1 MLSELTLLL
10 FGAAIGWIV
19 SLYGFGV
26 SEKANLIG
34 DHINDLMK
42 YSEEL
47 RLYWSKSF
55 INDSKSQLEET
66 IKIKSLY
73 ISVQTFYG
81 HHASS
86 LFSSKVLSEYQ
97 IIAQKLIYVMT
108 AGDFE
113 KLERDSNE
121 SKAIETQQLAW
132 ELIQILRR
140 ERQKQYHLISP
151 LRMLIRGIG
160 RIGSMEH
167 R

>member
-1 MLSELTLLL
+1 MLAELTLLL
-10 FGAAIGWIV
+10 FGATIGWIV

-55 INDSKSQLEET
+55 IHDSKSQLEE
-66 IKIKSLY
+66 IVKIKSLY

-81 HHASS
+81 HHASI

-97 IIAQKLIYVMT
+97 IISQKLIYVMT

-151 LRMLIRGIG
+151 LRMLIRGIV